1 MFDSIILLVISLLLN
16 LIDDSKESK
25 ETAGKSSS
33 GVLCG
38 KCSIHE
44 NFSYRTNYV
53 LDSASSLQIRYTTI
67 EHCSLNHA
75 SGIFFLSVLNTQTV
89 SLFKFRLSLKI
100 YLQALFRFFFCI
112 RKTLFFWDGQR
123 RTCCDAKRSNR
134 ILSAKTLCPLQR

>member
-33 GVLCG
+33 GVLVR
-38 KCSIHE
+38 KMFHYKS
-44 NFSYRTNYV
+44 FFYRTNYV
-53 LDSASSLQIRYTTI
+53 LDSASSLQILYTTI
-67 EHCSLNHA
+67 EHCSLNPA
-75 SGIFFLSVLNTQTV
+75 SGIFFLSVLNIQTV

-112 RKTLFFWDGQR
+112 RCNVMYML
-123 RTCCDAKRSNR
+123 
-134 ILSAKTLCPLQR
+134 